1 MTSSEPG
8 HKPTVKVIRDV
19 DCLLWAIGR
28 NPNTEELC
36 LDRVVRQKR
45 IPFPLSIAIL
55 GLQSFLVPCG
65 TIKSLVHPCQSQF
78 LHPGTF
84 TLL

>member
-8 HKPTVKVIRDV
+8 HKPTVKVIHDV

-28 NPNTEELC
+28 EPNTEELC
-36 LDRVVRQKR
+36 LEHVVRQKCV
-45 IPFPLSIAIL
+45 PLPLSIAIL

-65 TIKSLVHPCQSQF
+65 TIKSLAHSCQAQF